1 MQKMKKVYKNAG
13 ITLIALVITIIVM
26 LILAGVSLNATIGEN
41 GILAQAKNA
50 TYMQGIASLEEYL
63 NQFYVENYEDL
74 KDSEDKAEA
83 LSNYSKSSSWF
94 YKTANGYVVDKNGKI
109 NYFLKVEN
117 LPEEARKGI
126 VDGKS
131 EGKTY
136 GDYINGIDVYG
147 VTKDLKVYYLKDG
160 FDNVLGASY
169 ENQKD
174 EDPTKVV
181 FEAGSVWSKLVSGEE
196 ARELT
201 LKDMKDT
208 TTLNIDANSGITSF
222 TDIYNFTSLKK
233 LTLTNINMSSLAGL
247 DNVRDLEYL
256 YLKNVNIGDYS
267 AISKLTK
274 LKYLYVERNGNT
286 EEVDNG
292 QVNKMFAAMA
302 GVDYTKLEYFGIFGY
317 SQIDYYYG
325 EGRNNYASSIKSS
338 VSDISK
344 INNLSA
350 STKNAIKYLY
360 LNNNN
365 ITDFSAIE
373 QCNNVS
379 ILRIETNN
387 AENLNFIKNMKDIL
401 YLIAANNKLNDIS
414 ILNNSF
420 TKIQIL
426 NLRENVQLSVCS
438 ELKALNT
445 LNSLYMAGCTNL
457 SVVDVEAIA
466 DFYNLIKYKNID
478 GKYAEYLQGSTQRI
492 YSNKNL
498 ADNSEQILALMN
510 MSDANKLKVK
520 KIDLSGNRNLT
531 NECLNKLLSSGFK
544 NLVYL
549 NLNDCSQLSNLDFLE
564 KIPNILELRL
574 ANTNI
579 LGNEVEK
586 LDKYCS
592 RIGII
597 QLNTDIDLTKMQK
610 TISNLKTNP
619 ISKSDISFLTTEYS
633 KLYITKSLARQLENC
648 TEITYL
654 GTEGIQYIENEDDT
668 IDLSNCKKLTTV
680 YIGSKHKVKL
690 PSSCKYISGI
700 GRMPDFSECSNTI
713 VNINGNGLQNVTPEE
728 WTTCFK
734 TLSNSTSL
742 SRLYFTPNF
751 NVDLEAIKY
760 LSKSSIRYIL
770 IGRNLAYFGTFEKL
784 KNIDFRKTD
793 DYVEGTPHF
802 EKLTSVIMPYTGY
815 TSLENFKDCKN
826 LTNLQITN
834 SKITDISAVSN
845 LTNLITLDL
854 SNNSI
859 SNLNGLQSLNNLTTL
874 NLNNNSIYNTIY
886 DTSLGANVSNI
897 DIIKN
902 LNSKKLKEIHLLNNK
917 IDDYTELNKLSFNK
931 KEW

>member
-41 GILAQAKNA
+41 GIMAQAKNA

-74 KDSEDKAEA
+74 KNSEDKAEA
-83 LSNYSKSSSWF
+83 LSNYSKSSNWF

-117 LPEEARKGI
+117 LPEEAKKEI

-147 VTKDLKVYYLKDG
+147 VTKDLQVYYLKDG
-160 FDNVLGASY
+160 FENVLGASY

-181 FEAGSVWSKLVSGEE
+181 FEAGSLWSKVVSGEE
-196 ARELT
+196 ARALT
-201 LKDMKDT
+201 IKDMKDT

-256 YLKNVNIGDYS
+256 YLKNVNIGDYG

-292 QVNKMFAAMA
+292 QVNKMFDAMA
-302 GVDYTKLEYFGIFGY
+302 GVDYTKLEYFGIFGH
-317 SQIDYYYG
+317 SQLDYYYG
-325 EGRNNYASSIKSS
+325 EGVESYVENKKSAI
-338 VSDISK
+338 SDISK
-344 INNLSA
+344 FNNLST
-350 STKNAIKYLY
+350 STKNTIKYLY

-365 ITDFSAIE
+365 IADFSAIE

-401 YLIAANNKLNDIS
+401 YLIVANNKLNDIS
-414 ILNNSF
+414 ILDNSF
-420 TKIQIL
+420 TKIEKL
-426 NLRENVQLSVCS
+426 NLVKNVQLSNCS
-438 ELKALNT
+438 ELQKLTT
-445 LNSLYMAGCTNL
+445 LNGLYMSGCTNL
-457 SVVDVEAIA
+457 NVVDVEEIA
-466 DFYNLIKYKNID
+466 DFYNLIKYKSID
-478 GKYAEYLQGSTQRI
+478 SKYQEYLQGSTQRI

-520 KIDLSGNRNLT
+520 KINLSSNKNLT

-549 NLNDCSQLSNLDFLE
+549 NLNNCSQLSNLDFLE
-564 KIPNILELRL
+564 KTPNIVELRL
-574 ANTNI
+574 ANTSI
-579 LGNEVEK
+579 IGNEVEK
-586 LDKYCS
+586 LDKYCTK
-592 RIGII
+592 IGRI
-597 QLNTDIDLTKMQK
+597 QLNGNIDLTKMQK
-610 TISNLKTNP
+610 TISNLHIASSELGK
-619 ISKSDISFLTTEYS
+619 DIGFLSGEYA
-633 KLYITKSLARQLENC
+633 KLYISSDLVKQLEKC

-654 GTEGIQYIENEDDT
+654 SVDGVEKIDET
-668 IDLSNCKKLTTV
+668 IDLSKCTKLKKINVVTDNK
-680 YIGSKHKVKL
+680 IKL
-690 PSSCKYISGI
+690 PSSITQMSVQGTL
-700 GRMPDFSECSNTI
+700 PDVSECVNTI
-713 VNINGNGLQNVTPEE
+713 VNISGNQMENTTSFE
-728 WTTCFK
+728 WKEFFSE
-734 TLSNSTSL
+734 LSNSKSL
-742 SRLYFTPNF
+742 KSISF
-751 NVDLEAIKY
+751 NLISNSDLQSIKL
-760 LSKSSIRYIL
+760 LSESSINSIELRKHPSNKAGL
-770 IGRNLAYFGTFEKL
+770 GNL
-784 KNIDFRKTD
+784 KNIDFRKSKE
-793 DYVEGTPHF
+793 YIEGTSHF
-802 EKLTSVIMPYTGY
+802 ENLKYISMEYTGY
-815 TSLENFKDCKN
+815 TTLENFKDCKN
-826 LTNLQITN
+826 LTTLKIVN

-854 SNNSI
+854 SNNGI
-859 SNLNGLQSLNNLTTL
+859 SNLNGLQNLNSLTTL
-874 NLNNNSIYNTIY
+874 NLNNNSVYNTIY
-886 DTSLGANVSNI
+886 DASLGANVNNI
-897 DIIKN
+897 EIIKN

>member
-41 GILAQAKNA
+41 GIMAQAKNA

-74 KDSEDKAEA
+74 KNSEDKAEA
-83 LSNYSKSSSWF
+83 LSNYSKSSNWF

-117 LPEEARKGI
+117 LPEEAKKEI

-147 VTKDLKVYYLKDG
+147 VTKDLQVYYLKDG
-160 FDNVLGASY
+160 FENVLGASY

-181 FEAGSVWSKLVSGEE
+181 FEAGSLWSKVVSGEE
-196 ARELT
+196 ARALT
-201 LKDMKDT
+201 IKDMKDT
-208 TTLNIDANSGITSF
+208 TTLNIDDNSGITSF

-286 EEVDNG
+286 EEADNV
-292 QVNKMFAAMA
+292 QVGKMLDAMA
-302 GVDYTKLEYFGIFGY
+302 GVDYTKLEYFGIFGH
-317 SQIDYYYG
+317 SQLDYFYG
-325 EGRNNYASSIKSS
+325 EGRNIYESSQKSS
-338 VSDISK
+338 LSNISK
-344 INNLSA
+344 FNNLSI
-350 STKNAIKYLY
+350 STKNTIKYLY

-365 ITDFSAIE
+365 IADFSPIE

-414 ILNNSF
+414 ILDNSF

-426 NLRENVQLSVCS
+426 NLRENVQLSNCS
-438 ELKALNT
+438 ELQKLTT
-445 LNSLYMAGCTNL
+445 LNGLYMSGCTNL
-457 SVVDVEAIA
+457 SIVDVEEIA
-466 DFYNLIKYKNID
+466 DFYNLIKYKNIN

-520 KIDLSGNRNLT
+520 KIDLSSNKNLT
-531 NECLNKLLSSGFK
+531 DECLNKLLNLGFK

-549 NLNDCSQLSNLDFLE
+549 NLNNCSQLSKLDFLE
-564 KIPNILELRL
+564 KTPNIVELRL

-610 TISNLKTNP
+610 TISNLSINTKELGEDCGF
-619 ISKSDISFLTTEYS
+619 ISTIYPR
-633 KLYITKSLARQLENC
+633 LYISENLVKQLEKC
-648 TEITYL
+648 TEITYIRPD
-654 GTEGIQYIENEDDT
+654 GVPIINET
-668 IDLSNCKKLTTV
+668 IDLSNCTKLKNVTL
-680 YIGSKHKVKL
+680 YNGNKYKL
-690 PSSCKYISGI
+690 PKSVVQLGVSNKL
-700 GRMPDFSECSNTI
+700 PDVSECVNTI
-713 VNINGNGLQNVTPEE
+713 QSIYGNGLGSI
-728 WTTCFK
+728 TTEDWNEFFR
-734 TLSNSTSL
+734 TLSTSTSL
-742 SRLYFTPNF
+742 QAVTLNIGTNIG
-751 NVDLEAIKY
+751 LEPIKY
-760 LSKSSIRYIL
+760 LSKSNVETL
-770 IGRNLAYFGTFEKL
+770 IFKRNEAYFGSLENL
-784 KNIDFRKTD
+784 KNIDFRKSE
-793 DYVEGTPHF
+793 DYTEGTSHF
-802 EKLTSVIMPYTGY
+802 ENLKYISMEYTGY
-815 TSLENFKDCKN
+815 TALENFKDCKN
-826 LTNLQITN
+826 LTTLRIIN

-845 LTNLITLDL
+845 LTNLTTLNL
-854 SNNSI
+854 NNNSI
-859 SNLNGLQSLNNLTTL
+859 SNLNGLQNLNNLTSL

-886 DTSLGANVSNI
+886 DASLGANVNNI
-897 DIIKN
+897 EIIKN